1 MNFEDKETTSYEVEV
16 DIMSTAMKIRRDEFE
31 YATQMRGYVDNL
43 RKQVA
48 QNPAQAKKDAR
59 SALVRTG
66 VLSSNG
72 RIKKKIVSWE

>member
-1 MNFEDKETTSYEVEV
+1 MNFENKEITSYEMEV

-31 YATQMRGYVDNL
+31 YAAQMRGYVDRL

-48 QNPAQAKKDAR
+48 QNPTQAKKDAR

-72 RIKKKIVSWE
+72 RSKKKIVSWE